1 MTKGVEN
8 NRSEWDFRRGDGV
21 DNRHDL
27 VDDRS
32 LQLHY
37 ILQHKHTFK
46 HEQWEIKTKTKGPKS
61 HQCTSKCE
69 H

>member
-1 MTKGVEN
+1 VIKGVEN
-8 NRSEWDFRRGDGV
+8 NKSEWDFRKGDGV

-27 VDDRS
+27 IDDRS
-32 LQLHY
+32 LQLHC
-37 ILQHKHTFK
+37 ILLHKHTFK
-46 HEQWEIKTKTKGPKS
+46 HEHWEIKTKTKGPKS

>member
-32 LQLHY
+32 LQFHY

-46 HEQWEIKTKTKGPKS
+46 HEQ
-61 HQCTSKCE
+61 
-69 H
+69 